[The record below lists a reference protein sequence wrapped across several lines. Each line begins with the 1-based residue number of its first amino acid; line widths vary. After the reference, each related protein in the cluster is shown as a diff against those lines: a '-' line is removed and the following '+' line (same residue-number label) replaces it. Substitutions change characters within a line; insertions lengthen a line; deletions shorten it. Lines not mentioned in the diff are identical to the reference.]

1 MVFTIKSLY
10 LIFKLTLLYQNQIH
24 SKLSDK
30 CHRKRDIVKIA
41 VLVSGSG
48 TNLQT
53 LIDQLHQDNTSG
65 IEIAVVISD
74 RQNAYALTRAKH
86 AGIPTQVVRAKDYEN
101 RIAFD
106 QEISRQIENASAELI
121 VLAGFMKLFQP
132 PFVRKYHNRILNVHP
147 SLLPAFPGATP
158 VADLL
163 TYGAKVAGVTVHFV
177 DEGVDTGPIIAQT
190 VVPVYDTDD
199 EETLHNRI
207 QIEEHKLY
215 PKVIKS
221 FAEGKLKVEGRRVS
235 QIDPNT

>member
-1 MVFTIKSLY
+1 M
-10 LIFKLTLLYQNQIH
+10 
-24 SKLSDK
+24 
-30 CHRKRDIVKIA
+30 KIA

-53 LIDQLHQDNTSG
+53 LIEQLHEDEASG
-65 IEIAVVISD
+65 IKIAVVISD
-74 RQNAYALTRAKH
+74 RQQAYALTRAKR
-86 AGIPTQVVRAKDYEN
+86 AGIPTQIVRTQDYEN

-106 QEISRQIENASAELI
+106 AEISRQIENYSVELI

-132 PFVRKYHNRILNVHP
+132 PFVRKYRNRIINVHP

-158 VADLL
+158 VADSL
-163 TYGAKVAGVTVHFV
+163 TYGVKVAGVTVHFI
-177 DEGVDTGPIIAQT
+177 DEDVDTGPIIAQT

-199 EETLHNRI
+199 EESLHKRI

-221 FAEGKLKVEGRRVS
+221 YAQGKLKVKGRKVIKITS
-235 QIDPNT
+235 EET